1 MGRMCLFPLPA
12 FNIFYLWF
20 PAVDYDTR
28 GVVFFVF
35 ALLGVFD
42 LWKVC
47 QSLLLKIFFLA
58 LISFLS
64 YFDPSLMYEF
74 PVWY

>member
-1 MGRMCLFPLPA
+1 M
-12 FNIFYLWF
+12 
-20 PAVDYDTR
+20 
-28 GVVFFVF
+28 F

-42 LWKVC
+42 LWKVG